1 MSVFTGRAAVILAV
15 AAVFFLAGAGYSTAF
30 EEYAGRTGRPCAE
43 CHVDPGGGG
52 GLTVTGKSYAAGG
65 HRWPIPEAQAAGRT
79 GRSGMVVN
87 AVRFAL
93 GLTHLVAAI
102 VWFGTIFYVH
112 IVLRPRYAAGGLPK
126 VEMKIAWMAIAALAL
141 TGVPLTRLRFHDP
154 AALLETRS
162 GVLLL
167 VKIGL
172 FVALLLS
179 AAYVT
184 LRLSPR
190 LRKEKAAWQSNDGV
204 DGRPSWVK
212 VGDLFYDLTAS
223 PKWAGG
229 SHFKRHRAG
238 EDLTEALKAAPHGP
252 EKLAGF
258 PHHEAGSVAQGG
270 AADIARLYFLAY
282 ANLAMAFGVIL
293 IIALWR
299 WG

>member
-1 MSVFTGRAAVILAV
+1 MTGKATRAAVITVV
-15 AAVFFLAGAGYSTAF
+15 AAAFFFAGAGFSAAF
-30 EEYAGRTGRPCAE
+30 EEYAVRTGRPCAE
-43 CHVDPGGGG
+43 CHLDPGGGG
-52 GLTVTGKSYAAGG
+52 DLTVIGARFASGG
-65 HRWPIPEAQAAGRT
+65 HRWPMPEGATGERAGMLMN
-79 GRSGMVVN
+79 S
-87 AVRFAL
+87 VRFAL
-93 GLTHLVAAI
+93 GFTHLVAAI

-126 VEMKIAWMAIAALAL
+126 GEMKIAWMAIAALGL
-141 TGVPLTRLRFHDP
+141 TGVLLTRLRFHEP
-154 AALLETRS
+154 AALLATRS

-172 FVALLLS
+172 YLTLLFS

-190 LRKEKAAWQSNDGV
+190 LRKAKADWQGNDGLE
-204 DGRPSWVK
+204 GRPAWVR
-212 VGDLFYDLTAS
+212 VGGRIYDLSAS

-238 EDLTEALKAAPHGP
+238 EDLSEALKTAPHGP
-252 EKLAGF
+252 EKLSEF
-258 PHHEAGSVAQGG
+258 PSFEAGAEILQS
-270 AADIARLYFLAY
+270 AADITRLYFLAY
-282 ANLAMAFGVIL
+282 ANLALAFGVIL